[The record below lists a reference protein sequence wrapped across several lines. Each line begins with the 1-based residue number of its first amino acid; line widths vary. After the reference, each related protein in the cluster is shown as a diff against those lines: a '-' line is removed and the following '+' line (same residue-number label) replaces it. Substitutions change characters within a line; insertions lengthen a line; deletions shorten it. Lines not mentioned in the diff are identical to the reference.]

1 MSRIPKTQTKQ
12 AGKKHRPLA
21 WLILLLLAALIL
33 LLLVSVSLGPSSLS
47 IGDSFKILIERL
59 PLLGRLLPQA
69 EYADKYYTIIFDLR
83 LPRVLLSS
91 LVGASLALVGAVF
104 QSVFRNPL
112 ADPHILG
119 ISSGAALGATLAVVS
134 GLNVAGIL
142 GLGSMGLFA
151 FIGAL
156 LTVAI
161 VFVAAGTR
169 GNDRAMTTMLLIGVA
184 LGTLFASIISLLM
197 LFNHDKITRVYLW
210 TMGSFSAASW
220 PKVYFVT
227 AIFIPCAV
235 YLLTQGRNLNLLL
248 AGEEEA
254 LGMGLDTAR
263 QRKTLI
269 LVCSLLVATTVSVS
283 GIIGFVG
290 LIIPQLLRVLG
301 QNDLRRQLPLA
312 LLVGG
317 IFVLF
322 CDTVARTLLAPVE
335 VPVGIITS
343 LFGVPY
349 FISAIIRQRK
359 KEQY

>member
-1 MSRIPKTQTKQ
+1 MPQIPKTQSQ
-12 AGKKHRPLA
+12 IAARPKRSLA
-21 WLILLLLAALIL
+21 WLILLMIVAL
-33 LLLVSVSLGPSSLS
+33 LLLLLIAVSLGPSSLS
-47 IGDSFKILIERL
+47 IGDSFKILLQGL
-59 PLLGRLLPQA
+59 PLPGRLVPEA
-69 EYADKYYTIIFDLR
+69 EYADKYYSIIFDLR
-83 LPRVLLSS
+83 LPRVLLSG
-91 LVGASLALVGAVF
+91 LVGASLALVGSVF

-119 ISSGAALGATLAVVS
+119 ISSGAALGASIAVVF
-134 GLNVAGIL
+134 GLDLMGIL
-142 GLGSMGLFA
+142 GLGSMGFFA

-156 LTVAI
+156 VTVAI
-161 VFVAAGTR
+161 VFVAAGSR
-169 GNDRAMTTMLLIGVA
+169 GNDRSMTTMLLIGVA

-227 AIFIPCAV
+227 AIFIPCAI

-254 LGMGLDTAR
+254 LAMGLDTAK
-263 QRKTLI
+263 QRKILI
-269 LVCSLLVATTVSVS
+269 LVCSLLVACTVSVS

-290 LIIPQLLRVLG
+290 LIIPQLLRVSG
-301 QNDLRRQLPLA
+301 QSDLRRQLPLA
-312 LLVGG
+312 LLVGAM
-317 IFVLF
+317 FVLF
-322 CDTVARTLLAPVE
+322 CDTVARTLLAPIE

-349 FISAIIRQRK
+349 FISAIVRQRK